1 MRVAILAV
9 AIPFAACGPSALAP
23 DGGADGETGSPDAP
37 VSTADAHPPPDNSAV
52 YAHSS
57 TELFS
62 IDPETLMR
70 TSVGTF
76 TFQGASENITDIAI
90 DKTGAMVGISLNSV
104 YSIDPET
111 AVTTLL
117 SSFSQ
122 GEGGLTSLSFVPMD
136 INDPSSAE
144 RLVGADF
151 DGVVWGIDR
160 STGQRTMLGN
170 YNQPGNTA
178 LGSSGDI
185 VSIVGFGILATVNV
199 EGETND
205 FLARIDPVTWQA
217 AVLGDTGLDKIFGIG
232 FWGGKVYG
240 FTDGMEFVT
249 IDPSNGDV
257 TDSSVGTVRW
267 WGAGVTTLA
276 PIVD

>member
-1 MRVAILAV
+1 MISAVSILL
-9 AIPFAACGPSALAP
+9 AACGPSALAP
-23 DGGADGETGSPDAP
+23 DGGADADTDSPDAP

-52 YAHSS
+52 YAHSA

-70 TSVGTF
+70 TSIGTF
-76 TFQGASENITDIAI
+76 SFQGSSENLTDIAI
-90 DKTGAMVGISLNSV
+90 DKTGAMVGISLSSV
-104 YSIDPET
+104 YSIDPENAT
-111 AVTTLL
+111 TTLL
-117 SSFSQ
+117 STFPQ
-122 GEGGLTSLSFVPMD
+122 GQGGLTSLSFVPMD

-160 STGQRTMLGN
+160 STGQRTLLGN

-199 EGETND
+199 EGEAND

-217 AVLGDTGLDKIFGIG
+217 TVLGNTGRDKIFGIG

-240 FTDGMEFVT
+240 FTDGMELLT
-249 IDPSNGDV
+249 LDPSNGAV
-257 TDSSVGTVRW
+257 TESSVGTIRW